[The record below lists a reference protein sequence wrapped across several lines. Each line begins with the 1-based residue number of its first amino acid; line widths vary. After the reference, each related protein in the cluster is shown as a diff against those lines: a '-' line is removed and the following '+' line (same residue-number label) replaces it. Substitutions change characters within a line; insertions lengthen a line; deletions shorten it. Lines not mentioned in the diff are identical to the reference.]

1 MEIAVVGRE
10 AFVEGFKLVGV
21 RHTYQSE
28 PDEFEEVLKG
38 VLGNDSIGII
48 ILDQDDM
55 DRLSRK
61 TVHKLEKRITP
72 VIITIGTEEDFR
84 LRDRVKQV
92 MGVDLWAS

>member
-21 RHTYQSE
+21 KHTYPAE
-28 PDEFEEVLKG
+28 PDEFEKTLKG
-38 VLGNDSIGII
+38 VLENDTIGII

-61 TVHKLEKRITP
+61 TLHEMEARVTP
-72 VIITIGTEEDFR
+72 VIITIGADEDFR
-84 LRDRVKQV
+84 LRKRVRQV